1 LASSGLFRGDVAITL
16 YESIEQAM
24 DYKIVQLGV
33 KQLDL
38 LVNEDR
44 TLVLDVAVYSHYF
57 LAQHVTSAAGPV
69 LTTVR
74 NDQTPFT

>member
-1 LASSGLFRGDVAITL
+1 
-16 YESIEQAM
+16 M

-44 TLVLDVAVYSHYF
+44 TLVLDVGEDYYVLSFTLIYPRIGKASINTVKINLLQDRTVFKFCNSPAIAISYS
-57 LAQHVTSAAGPV
+57 
-69 LTTVR
+69 
-74 NDQTPFT
+74 N